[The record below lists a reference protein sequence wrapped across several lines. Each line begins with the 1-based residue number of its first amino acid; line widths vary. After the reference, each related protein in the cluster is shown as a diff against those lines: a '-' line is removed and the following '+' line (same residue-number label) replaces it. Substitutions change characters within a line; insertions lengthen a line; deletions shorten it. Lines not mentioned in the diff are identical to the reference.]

1 MHPQNKKLRVVSR
14 LLYLWIAASTA
25 FVLRAQVPDIDQ
37 SKLPDALPQGEQW
50 LSNNGYHA
58 ARQQLEEIYTLLPSV
73 EARRDALFILLKSSF
88 EDQEYENAYQWSSDF
103 LFDFPNDRRKRE
115 VLLIRGICAFQTER
129 TDAAYADLDAVL
141 RLKPEG
147 SEARLATFWRA
158 MCSLEDGDW
167 QSAESDLRSTYE
179 DSLVSANG
187 DIVLMGMA
195 LSYERRH
202 EYRSAIDVLERFL
215 IEFPRSRFVPDAK
228 IRLASLYL
236 RLGSPEKSVEVLENV
251 KPSYPQRQEYMLIK
265 AEGALQADRFTEAEN
280 GFSSYV
286 KSFPRSKDVRNA
298 QYGLAWSLVQQGKY
312 KEALIEF
319 DTLGHGSDSMAFA
332 ALYESAIL
340 ALLNGNPMEA
350 VDRFDTLTQVSPYDL
365 YAEKAY
371 YQMGLTHYRA
381 KRYREARR
389 AFQLAARLFPESKN
403 RTLAYRMLGESNVAL
418 GDFSNAQYAFGR
430 VRQLN
435 APTDLA
441 APSMYKEGICLYHL
455 GRFKSSADLFNNL
468 LKTFPKH
475 DNLAEVYVWRGEALY
490 QDGRY
495 GEAEKSFTD
504 ALNLFPENPKKVDA
518 AYGRAWCLFEQKKF
532 NSAAVAFNSF
542 SKNNPQDDRVL
553 DATLREADCYFF
565 LGDYEKSSS
574 LYASLADLKKNSRY
588 AEYADFQIAM
598 SYVQRGESER
608 GIEQLRNFM
617 SKYPSS
623 IYNEVVR
630 FNVAWTYFS
639 KNQFNEAIGDF
650 RILMGEFPQS
660 QLMPR
665 VLFNMGDAFYNLRQY
680 DSARVYYQR
689 VPKEYPQ
696 SPLVAD
702 ALTGLQYTYE
712 AEGRPTA
719 AVAQIDTL
727 LRSSQT
733 GISQEELLLKKGDIL
748 FGQGEFG
755 GAVIEYNK
763 ILSLNPNRAVQ
774 GKAYY
779 QLARA
784 YEMENNIPQAVKYYE
799 TVLKDYTDLDFAPNA
814 VLALGIADIKAK
826 RYREAVA
833 VFIEFETKFPNS
845 PLLSEVRY
853 NQGVAYVNMKE
864 KNDAVSRFTSVIEK
878 HPEDIFA
885 DRSRL
890 QLSRILLGNKQYR
903 ASLDTLNSVI
913 SRRSDDIAAEALLL
927 SGENYLSMKKPEDAL
942 QTFRDVYE
950 QYTEFPML
958 VERAHLGA
966 GECYERLKKVNDARL
981 HYEEVV
987 ASGIDP
993 VIKKDAQERLRR
1005 LR

>member
-1 MHPQNKKLRVVSR
+1 MHLNIQQIRKVTRTIF
-14 LLYLWIAASTA
+14 LWMLASTA
-25 FVLRAQVPDIDQ
+25 CVLRAQVPDINQ
-37 SKLPDALPQGEQW
+37 SILPDALHLGEQW
-50 LSNNGYHA
+50 LGSGGYHA

-88 EDQEYENAYQWSSDF
+88 EDQEYENAYQWSTDF
-103 LFDFPNDRRKRE
+103 LNDFPNDRRKRE
-115 VLLIRGICAFQTER
+115 VLLVRGISAFQTER
-129 TDAAYADLDAVL
+129 LDFAHSDLDTVL
-141 RLKPEG
+141 RLMPADTD
-147 SEARLATFWRA
+147 ARIAAFWRA
-158 MCSLEDGDW
+158 MCFLEEGDW
-167 QSAESDLRSTYE
+167 QSAESDLKRTYD
-179 DSLVSANG
+179 DSSVAGNR
-187 DIVLMGMA
+187 DIVLMGLA
-195 LSYERRH
+195 LSFERRH
-202 EYRSAIDVLERFL
+202 EYRSAIDILQKYL
-215 IEFPRSRFVPDAK
+215 IEFPQSRFVPDAK

-236 RLGSPEKSVEVLENV
+236 RIGSSEHSVEVLEDV

-265 AEGALQADRFTEAEN
+265 AEGALQSGRFTEAEQ
-280 GFSSYV
+280 GFSSYL
-286 KSFPRSKDVRNA
+286 KDFPRSRDSRNV
-298 QYGLAWSLVQQGKY
+298 QYGLAWSFVQQGKY
-312 KEALIEF
+312 KEALQEF
-319 DTLGHGSDSMAFA
+319 DSLGHGSDSMTFT
-332 ALYESAIL
+332 ALYQSAVL

-350 VDRFDTLTQVSPYDL
+350 VDRFDTLTRVSPYDL

-403 RTLAYRMLGESNVAL
+403 RSLAYRMLGETNVAL

-435 APTDLA
+435 ASSDLMA
-441 APSMYKEGICLYHL
+441 ASMYKEGICLYHL

-475 DNLAEVYVWRGEALY
+475 DRLAEAYVWRGEALY

-495 GEAEKSFTD
+495 GEAERSFTE

-532 NSAAVAFNSF
+532 NGAAVAFNSF
-542 SKNNPQDDRVL
+542 TKNNPQDDRVL

-574 LYASLADLKKNSRY
+574 LYASLADLRKNSQY
-588 AEYADFQIAM
+588 TEYAAFQIAM
-598 SYVQRGESER
+598 SYIQRGESER
-608 GIEQLRNFM
+608 GIEQLRNFII
-617 SKYPSS
+617 KYPTSV
-623 IYNEVVR
+623 YNEVVQ
-630 FNVAWTYFS
+630 FNIAWTYFS
-639 KNQFNEAIGDF
+639 KNQFNEAIVEF
-650 RILMGEFPQS
+650 RKLIGEFPLS

-727 LRSSQT
+727 LRSSQS
-733 GISQEELLLKKGDIL
+733 GISREELLLKKGDIL

-755 GAVIEYNK
+755 EAVIEYNK
-763 ILSLNPNRAVQ
+763 LLSLSPSRSVQ
-774 GKAYY
+774 GKTYY

-784 YEMENNIPQAVKYYE
+784 YEMENNIQQAVRYYE
-799 TVLKDYTDLDFAPNA
+799 TVMKDYADLDFAPNA
-814 VLALGIADIKAK
+814 NLSLGIAHIKTK
-826 RYREAVA
+826 RFREAVG
-833 VFIEFETKFPNS
+833 VFREFEIKFPNS

-853 NQGVAYVNMKE
+853 NHGVALVNLKE
-864 KNDAVSRFTSVIEK
+864 KNNAASQFISVIEK
-878 HPEDIFA
+878 HPDDIFA

-890 QLSRILLGNKQYR
+890 QLSRVLLSNKQYR
-903 ASLDTLNSVI
+903 ASLDTLNSVLN
-913 SRRSDDIAAEALLL
+913 RRSDDIAAEALLMV
-927 SGENYLSMKKPEDAL
+927 GENYLSMKKSADAL
-942 QTFRDVYE
+942 QVFRDVYE

-966 GECYERLKKVNDARL
+966 GECYERLKNVRDARL

-993 VIKKDAQERLRR
+993 AVKKDAQERLRR